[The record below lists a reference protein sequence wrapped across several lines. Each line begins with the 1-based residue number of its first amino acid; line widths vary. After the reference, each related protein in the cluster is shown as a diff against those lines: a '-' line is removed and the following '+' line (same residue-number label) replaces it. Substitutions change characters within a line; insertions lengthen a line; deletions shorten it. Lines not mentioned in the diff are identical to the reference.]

1 MLGVLQLTQLVQ
13 SPSVVG
19 TRTHNSHLPCHRCPQ
34 MLQWKAAHTHTF
46 SCPVGIRKSKL
57 VLAVTALIVREGQLE
72 KGGGGF
78 LVRDFSTPTGLQVF
92 LLASICLVFFFFW
105 GGGGIYPV
113 HHFFPAYLPC
123 TIFPSPP
130 ITFLIVSDAKV
141 KYVTTNN
148 LLLN

>member
-19 TRTHNSHLPCHRCPQ
+19 TRTHNSHLPCHRCPR

-72 KGGGGF
+72 KGGRGIFGSRF
-78 LVRDFSTPTGLQVF
+78 FHSNWFASFSFGIN
-92 LLASICLVFFFFW
+92 LLFF

>member
-19 TRTHNSHLPCHRCPQ
+19 THTHNSHLPCHRCPR

-46 SCPVGIRKSKL
+46 SYPVGFRKSKV

-72 KGGGGF
+72 KGGRGGF
-78 LVRDFSTPTGLQVF
+78 LVRDFSSPTGLQVF
-92 LLASICLVFFFFW
+92 LLASICFFF
-105 GGGGIYPV
+105 GGGDLPRAP
-113 HHFFPAYLPC
+113 FFPAYLPC

>member
-19 TRTHNSHLPCHRCPQ
+19 TRTHNSHLPCHRCPR

-72 KGGGGF
+72 KGGRGIFGSRFFHSNWFASFSFGINLLF
-78 LVRDFSTPTGLQVF
+78 L
-92 LLASICLVFFFFW
+92 
-105 GGGGIYPV
+105 GGGGNLPRAPFFSSLFALHDFSLTPY
-113 HHFFPAYLPC
+113 HFSNCFRC
-123 TIFPSPP
+123 
-130 ITFLIVSDAKV
+130 KG
-141 KYVTTNN
+141 
-148 LLLN
+148 